1 MKKFILIIFNLFLC
15 IFIFSAETIEA
26 PFVSKLTFEV
36 SNEKVLLKWQ
46 NPVDFDQHL
55 TIYRSNTVIN
65 STQKLLN
72 AKSIALL
79 KQKNEKYIDTP
90 PNYGNHYYAV
100 IITNK
105 SSNEDNIVLVPF
117 RNYTQKPSVIV
128 KRKCFEITKFS
139 ANLKKISIAL
149 EWQYK
154 TDSES
159 TKKIM
164 IYRNTEPIK
173 SNDVLMTSIKIGTLD
188 IKAKLY
194 VDVPISNI
202 DYYYAI
208 FVEGDIEKTFIPDV
222 NISTNPVAIVKSN
235 ETFPDFS
242 INNFIPLPLLAI
254 KNDPKSG
261 KYFLDPQ
268 ILKNP
273 KKIDYTD
280 NVKKIINNYRLQFNN
295 VFTDFMKNKQKDLQY
310 LGFHILNNEDIY
322 VPEEYKLEYN
332 NAISYIKNKK
342 YNLALNI
349 LEEIIN
355 EILPDDLL
363 QRVSYYVGL
372 IYYTKSD
379 FYMSYVYLI
388 LAYDS
393 YRKEVLPYLE
403 SIYLKIFEKLER

>member
-1 MKKFILIIFNLFLC
+1 
-15 IFIFSAETIEA
+15 
-26 PFVSKLTFEV
+26 
-36 SNEKVLLKWQ
+36 
-46 NPVDFDQHL
+46 
-55 TIYRSNTVIN
+55 
-65 STQKLLN
+65 
-72 AKSIALL
+72 
-79 KQKNEKYIDTP
+79 
-90 PNYGNHYYAV
+90 
-100 IITNK
+100 
-105 SSNEDNIVLVPF
+105 
-117 RNYTQKPSVIV
+117 
-128 KRKCFEITKFS
+128 
-139 ANLKKISIAL
+139 
-149 EWQYK
+149 
-154 TDSES
+154 
-159 TKKIM
+159 M